1 VGVGEAW
8 THRPYPECEEVF
20 MKLADVRLL
29 VDRFDECIAFYR
41 DVMGLRLKM
50 RIPEGTYAEFE
61 AGDAV
66 LSLYRRELMDG
77 VVGTPYDA
85 GAAKTDRVALIF
97 RVDSVNAAAEGLRD
111 RGAELTTQPHDQEAW
126 GLRVA
131 HVRDPDGTLIE
142 LYQPLA

>member
-1 VGVGEAW
+1 
-8 THRPYPECEEVF
+8 

-29 VDRFDECIAFYR
+29 VDRFDDCIEFYR
-41 DVMGLRLKM
+41 DVMGIPLKM

-66 LSLYRRELMDG
+66 LSLYRRDLMDG
-77 VVGTPYDA
+77 VVGTAYDA
-85 GAAKTDRVALIF
+85 GATRTDRVALIF
-97 RVDSVNAAAEGLRD
+97 RVDSVDETAAALQGK
-111 RGAELTTQPHDQEAW
+111 GAELTTEPHDQEAW

-142 LYQPLA
+142 LYQPLS